1 MKLRTQLGNIGR
13 PPKDALNMIR
23 FRLKELIAE
32 KGFQENRRVTLDE
45 VSKETGIHRTTLSKI
60 ANQRGYNTT
69 TEILDK
75 LCVYFG
81 VELQEVAQFVE
92 DPRGGS

>member
-1 MKLRTQLGNIGR
+1 MRYHRYTHKG
-13 PPKDALNMIR
+13 PPTMIR

-45 VSKETGIHRTTLSKI
+45 VSKDTGIHRTTLSKI

-75 LCVYFG
+75 LCIYFG
-81 VELQEVAQFVE
+81 VELQDVAQFVE
-92 DPRGGS
+92 DPECGS

>member
-1 MKLRTQLGNIGR
+1 
-13 PPKDALNMIR
+13 MIR

-45 VSKETGIHRTTLSKI
+45 VSRETGIHRTTLSKI

-69 TEILDK
+69 TEILDE
-75 LCVYFG
+75 LCMYFD
-81 VELQEVAQFVE
+81 VELQKVAQFVE
-92 DPRGGS
+92 DPEGES

>member
-1 MKLRTQLGNIGR
+1 
-13 PPKDALNMIR
+13 MIR

-45 VSKETGIHRTTLSKI
+45 VSRETGIHRTTLSKI

-75 LCVYFG
+75 LCMYFD

-92 DPRGGS
+92 DPVDQN

>member
-1 MKLRTQLGNIGR
+1 
-13 PPKDALNMIR
+13 MIR

-45 VSKETGIHRTTLSKI
+45 VSRETGIHRTTLSKI

-75 LCVYFG
+75 LCMYFD

-92 DPRGGS
+92 DPEEQN

>member
-1 MKLRTQLGNIGR
+1 
-13 PPKDALNMIR
+13 MIR

-45 VSKETGIHRTTLSKI
+45 VSRETGIHRTTLSKI

-75 LCVYFG
+75 LCMYFD

-92 DPRGGS
+92 DPEGQN

>member
-1 MKLRTQLGNIGR
+1 
-13 PPKDALNMIR
+13 MIR

-32 KGFQENRRVTLDE
+32 KGFQEDRRVTLDE

-69 TEILDK
+69 TDILDK
-75 LCVYFG
+75 LCMYFG
-81 VELQEVAQFVE
+81 IELQEVAQFVE
-92 DPRGGS
+92 DSESGS

>member
-1 MKLRTQLGNIGR
+1 
-13 PPKDALNMIR
+13 MIR

-45 VSKETGIHRTTLSKI
+45 VSRETGIHRTTLSKI

-75 LCVYFG
+75 LCIYFD

-92 DPRGGS
+92 DPEDQN

>member
-1 MKLRTQLGNIGR
+1 
-13 PPKDALNMIR
+13 MIR

-45 VSKETGIHRTTLSKI
+45 VSRETGIHRTTLSKI

-75 LCVYFG
+75 LCMYFG
-81 VELQEVAQFVE
+81 AELQEVAQFVE
-92 DPRGGS
+92 DPESQN

>member
-1 MKLRTQLGNIGR
+1 
-13 PPKDALNMIR
+13 MIR